1 MLSAVQR
8 NKMPVCCSLSP
19 TTLSPHPSHWS
30 TDWAAPAVNPV
41 CVPSWPS
48 PSPPPLY
55 SSASFARHHIANKE
69 SVGDQT
75 ASASLF
81 LHRNANLANLFLS
94 CSWTIF
100 AFLYARVP
108 KIPGTR
114 QVVMCET
121 RNVRLSLWNCNKYV
135 QVYRNLVTVT
145 SLMTNRKG
153 AVFVR

>member
-1 MLSAVQR
+1 MLLPLTHYPLPTSI
-8 NKMPVCCSLSP
+8 SLMIDLQTGLRRRSIRCVFRHDR
-19 TTLSPHPSHWS
+19 HP
-30 TDWAAPAVNPV
+30 PF
-41 CVPSWPS
+41 
-48 PSPPPLY
+48 PLY
-55 SSASFARHHIANKE
+55 SSASFAQHHIANKE

-75 ASASLF
+75 ASLF

-100 AFLYARVP
+100 AFLYACVP